1 MLLREKIQ
9 AGQPQQKRSL
19 GEELHREEQSKA
31 VNAKCRIDALGRVSV
46 IHTVQRMHDAVALR
60 PNVLSADPRAP
71 PPAPGSVVCR
81 ENLAYRL
88 ELELRRFQD
97 LVTVDCSLPLGI

>member
-1 MLLREKIQ
+1 M
-9 AGQPQQKRSL
+9 
-19 GEELHREEQSKA
+19 
-31 VNAKCRIDALGRVSV
+31 DALGRVSV

-60 PNVLSADPRAP
+60 PNVLSADPQ
-71 PPAPGSVVCR
+71 GSASSSGQRSLAR
-81 ENLAYRL
+81 EFGVPRL